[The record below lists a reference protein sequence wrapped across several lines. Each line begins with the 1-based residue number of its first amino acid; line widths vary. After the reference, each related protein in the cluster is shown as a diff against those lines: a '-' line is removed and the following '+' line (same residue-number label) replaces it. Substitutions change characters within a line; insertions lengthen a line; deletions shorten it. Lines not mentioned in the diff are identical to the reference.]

1 MRADLLALAAELTRR
16 GTPFAVATVVRRE
29 PPSSA
34 HTGDSA
40 LITADGAFH
49 GWLGGS
55 CTQPTVLREAQRALA
70 DGQPRLIALSPEPD
84 PEPRPGIMPLP
95 MTCHSGGHVDIYIE
109 PVLPAPRLVV
119 FGVSPAARA
128 LARFAAVLGHAVT
141 AVDPEADRTAFP
153 DAREI
158 VTDYTAPV
166 LSHRDGTDSARTAAV
181 VATLGVRDEEALR
194 HALGLA
200 PAYVGL
206 VASRKRFGEMRE
218 LLRARGVAASA
229 LDGVHCPAGLDVG
242 ARTPEEI
249 ALSVMVEI
257 VQLARAAP
265 AAVPTPAPA
274 PEARPDIV
282 TLDPVCHMTVD
293 PATAKHRADYG
304 GRTYLFC
311 CGGCRE
317 QFLAAPARYAADAR
331 SSGAPA

>member
-1 MRADLLALAAELTRR
+1 MRPDLLALAAELTRR

-55 CTQPTVLREAQRALA
+55 CTQPTVLREAQRAIA
-70 DGQPRLIALSPEPD
+70 GGQPRLIALSPD
-84 PEPRPGIMPLP
+84 PNPAPRPGIMPLP
-95 MTCHSGGHVDIYIE
+95 MTCHSGGHVDVYIE
-109 PVLPAPRLVV
+109 PVLPAPQLVV
-119 FGVSPAARA
+119 FGVSPTARA
-128 LARFAAVLGHAVT
+128 LARIAAVLGYAVT
-141 AVDPEADRTAFP
+141 AVDPEADDTAFP
-153 DAREI
+153 EARD
-158 VTDYTAPV
+158 VLTDYAELARTR
-166 LSHRDGTDSARTAAV
+166 RDDPAARTAAV

-218 LLRARGVAASA
+218 LLQARGVAARA
-229 LDGVHCPAGLDVG
+229 LDAVHCPAGLDVG

-257 VQLARAAP
+257 VQLARTAP
-265 AAVPTPAPA
+265 PPVPDSAPAPA
-274 PEARPDIV
+274 PGPDIV
-282 TLDPVCHMTVD
+282 TLDPVCHMTVE
-293 PATAKHRADYG
+293 PATAKHRAEYG

-311 CGGCRE
+311 SGGCRE

-331 SSGAPA
+331 SSGART